1 MHEWITQKKQR
12 AAMMYAQEVKE
23 IVETYAQV
31 DPESLRLAYERG
43 DIADEPNPAG
53 SGIRKLSIHNY
64 VKAGDSVTMAINQT
78 DNEIQTLEVSSYLT
92 DPKEPVHI
100 LAEFVN
106 ARDGLNHVD
115 AITATLPKRNFSV
128 VIRNLTYE
136 HSFQHVPH

>member
-1 MHEWITQKKQR
+1 
-12 AAMMYAQEVKE
+12 
-23 IVETYAQV
+23 
-31 DPESLRLAYERG
+31 
-43 DIADEPNPAG
+43 
-53 SGIRKLSIHNY
+53 
-64 VKAGDSVTMAINQT
+64 MAINQT